1 MRTPFSLKTRLAFLF
16 WLAFFSQLQGA
27 ENTISD
33 AIRASVEKVAPRL
46 VRIDTIGGYDKVE
59 SELTNEG
66 ATTGLLLD
74 SQGHLMT
81 SSFNFLH
88 QPSSIL
94 IRFHDGVRKVAKV
107 IATDSSRKLT
117 LLKVEEV
124 NYNLEP
130 IPRSP
135 GLAIAVGQN
144 VVAVGQALSME
155 EPNVSLGILS
165 ATSRIWGKAIQTD
178 AKIGPNNYG
187 GPLLNLRGEILGI
200 CVPLSG
206 MSDDITAGAEMYDAG
221 VGLAIPVA
229 DMLDSFERLKEG
241 KNLEPGFLGFK
252 FSDLN
257 QFVGPAVIEAIAK
270 SSPAEKFGVQKGD
283 RITKVDGVS
292 VDSAMAASIQ
302 LRKKYAGETVK
313 ITFLRGE
320 ESKEIELQ
328 LVSVESIKI
337 DR

>member
-1 MRTPFSLKTRLAFLF
+1 
-16 WLAFFSQLQGA
+16 
-27 ENTISD
+27 
-33 AIRASVEKVAPRL
+33 
-46 VRIDTIGGYDKVE
+46 
-59 SELTNEG
+59 
-66 ATTGLLLD
+66 
-74 SQGHLMT
+74 
-81 SSFNFLH
+81 
-88 QPSSIL
+88 
-94 IRFHDGVRKVAKV
+94 
-107 IATDSSRKLT
+107 
-117 LLKVEEV
+117 
-124 NYNLEP
+124 
-130 IPRSP
+130 
-135 GLAIAVGQN
+135 
-144 VVAVGQALSME
+144 
-155 EPNVSLGILS
+155 
-165 ATSRIWGKAIQTD
+165 
-178 AKIGPNNYG
+178 
-187 GPLLNLRGEILGI
+187 
-200 CVPLSG
+200 
-206 MSDDITAGAEMYDAG
+206 MYDAG